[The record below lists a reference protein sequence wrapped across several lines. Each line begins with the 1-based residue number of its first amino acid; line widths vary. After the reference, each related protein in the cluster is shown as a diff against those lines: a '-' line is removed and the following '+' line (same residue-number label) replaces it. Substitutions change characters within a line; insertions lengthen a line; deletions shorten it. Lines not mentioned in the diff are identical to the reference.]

1 VIVIPRRDGT
11 GPYGMGP
18 MTGRGAGFCF
28 GRSTNNFLRII
39 SLILGVLGII
49 LYVMKNDA
57 LNKKEV

>member
-1 VIVIPRRDGT
+1 MDIPRRDGT

-28 GRSTNNFLRII
+28 ERSTNNFMRII
-39 SLILGVLGII
+39 SLIIGLLGII

>member
-1 VIVIPRRDGT
+1 VIDIPRRDGT
-11 GPYGMGP
+11 GPLGMGP

-39 SLILGVLGII
+39 SLILGLLGII
-49 LYVMKNDA
+49 LYVMKNDV